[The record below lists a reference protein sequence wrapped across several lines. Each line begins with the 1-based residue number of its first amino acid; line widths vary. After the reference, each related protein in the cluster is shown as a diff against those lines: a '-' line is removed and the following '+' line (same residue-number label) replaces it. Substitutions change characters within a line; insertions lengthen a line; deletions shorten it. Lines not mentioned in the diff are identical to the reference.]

1 MLGTNTKTEIYEE
14 ESYDNNKGNINVD
27 VNSWFSGGSSSYEW
41 ESNKGNRKYYSNTET
56 YTDDRGGS
64 GTGMGGGAFGPE
76 CFMSEVNMF
85 CPTSQ
90 KECKFFIQR
99 KSEKIGDVKVE
110 SCSQGNNY

>member
-1 MLGTNTKTEIYEE
+1 M
-14 ESYDNNKGNINVD
+14 
-27 VNSWFSGGSSSYEW
+27 
-41 ESNKGNRKYYSNTET
+41 
-56 YTDDRGGS
+56 
-64 GTGMGGGAFGPE
+64 GMGGAFGPE

-99 KSEKIGDVKVE
+99 KSDKIGDVKVE